1 MGFIGWI
8 IIGGLAGWAAEKFMK
23 ADHGIFTNIF
33 IGILGGIVGG
43 WLFGLLDLQLGSGW
57 IGSFITAAVGACI
70 IIWIYR
76 AIRNKEQGQPVD
88 PIMPRGR
95 DNSDENVGENTMI
108 SLHEFF
114 HSPTG

>member
-1 MGFIGWI
+1 MGFLGWI
-8 IIGGLAGWAAEKFMK
+8 IVGGLAGWIAEKFM
-23 ADHGIFTNIF
+23 AANHGIFTNIF

-43 WLFGLLDLQLGSGW
+43 WVFGLLGLAVDGF
-57 IGSFITAAVGACI
+57 IGSLITAAVGACI

-95 DNSDENVGENTMI
+95 DNSDD
-108 SLHEFF
+108 F
-114 HSPTG
+114 TGMN

>member
-8 IIGGLAGWAAEKFMK
+8 IVGGLAGWAAEKFMK
-23 ADHGIFTNIF
+23 ANHGIMTNIF
-33 IGILGGIVGG
+33 VGILGGVVGG
-43 WLFGLLDLQLGSGW
+43 WVFGLLGIAFDGW
-57 IGSFITAAVGACI
+57 IGSLITAAVGACI

-95 DNSDENVGENTMI
+95 DNSDN
-108 SLHEFF
+108 F
-114 HSPTG
+114 TGMN

>member
-8 IIGGLAGWAAEKFMK
+8 IVGGLAGWIAEKFMK
-23 ADHGIFTNIF
+23 ANHGIFTNIF

-43 WLFGLLDLQLGSGW
+43 WVFGLLGFTPSGGFLGSL
-57 IGSFITAAVGACI
+57 ITAAVGACI

-95 DNSDENVGENTMI
+95 DNSDD
-108 SLHEFF
+108 F
-114 HSPTG
+114 TGMN